1 MQVRSN
7 LESVWRGLLARM
19 WVFVDE
25 TNDQIFNDYLTVDMA
40 PLGPEL
46 PLGPDEMGGAGE
58 SLESPAS
65 ICDPK
70 RADVA

>member
-25 TNDQIFNDYLTVDMA
+25 TNDQIFNDYLTVAMA
-40 PLGPEL
+40 PLEPEL
-46 PLGPDEMGGAGE
+46 PVGPDEMGCGGIA
-58 SLESPAS
+58 
-65 ICDPK
+65 
-70 RADVA
+70 